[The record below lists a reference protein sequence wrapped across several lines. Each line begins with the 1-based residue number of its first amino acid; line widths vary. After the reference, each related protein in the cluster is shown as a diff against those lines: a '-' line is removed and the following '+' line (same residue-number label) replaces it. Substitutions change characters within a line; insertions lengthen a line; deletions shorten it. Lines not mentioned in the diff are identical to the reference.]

1 MADWKLL
8 DLLNH
13 ENFGKFL
20 GSTKTWRNQ
29 SKIRH
34 VFLDTI
40 KDLTGFSHHK
50 HGNKCIVERI
60 AHKFVAKSKSSTH
73 IRMSYIKFKSANLKW
88 LSEQSIQADCPE
100 DNNPELQVIQS
111 WVTG

>member
-1 MADWKLL
+1 MADLKLL

-13 ENFGKFL
+13 EKFGNFL

-40 KDLTGFSHHK
+40 KDLTGFTHHMYL
-50 HGNKCIVERI
+50 IERI
-60 AHKFVAKSKSSTH
+60 SHKFVADSKSSTH